1 LIGSGS
7 PGKATRKPFSLT
19 PHLTVTTLAIVIL
32 VLAALLIVFLVG
44 GLLGARRRDTELAPV
59 YQQHLREA
67 DQALEQARAADR
79 GWDRDVMEAVA
90 RSALT
95 DAHPDAAVERLDL
108 VLVDDQPGVDR
119 DRAHFEAHADGR
131 RVRVVLSRGD
141 AGWSADQVG

>member
-1 LIGSGS
+1 
-7 PGKATRKPFSLT
+7 
-19 PHLTVTTLAIVIL
+19 VTTLAIVIL
-32 VLAALLIVFLVG
+32 VLAALLILFLIG
-44 GLLGARRRDTELAPV
+44 GLLGARRRDIELAPV

-79 GWDRDVMEAVA
+79 GWDRDVMEGVA
-90 RSALT
+90 RSAIS
-95 DAHPDAAVERLDL
+95 DAHPGTTIDRLDL

-119 DRAHFEAHADGR
+119 DRAHFEAHGDGR